1 MVKVW
6 KVGGPSKDYFTLIVK
21 RGHFYHVLKS
31 RTPESN
37 VFTPYL
43 RSVHSGVNFGI
54 RSGGGWCACE
64 RVMGR
69 SWFSVFEVF
78 SRIPSLRSHVTVVGY
93 GFWKFTPKTGG

>member
-1 MVKVW
+1 MVRVW
-6 KVGGPSKDYFTLIVK
+6 KVGGPGECQVRITKDYLHTHIVK

-54 RSGGGWCACE
+54 RSGGGVC
-64 RVMGR
+64 M
-69 SWFSVFEVF
+69 
-78 SRIPSLRSHVTVVGY
+78 
-93 GFWKFTPKTGG
+93 

>member
-1 MVKVW
+1 MVVVSLLGDEDEMVKLKVW
-6 KVGGPSKDYFTLIVK
+6 KVGGPGECQDYFTLIVK

-54 RSGGGWCACE
+54 RSGGGCFAC
-64 RVMGR
+64 V
-69 SWFSVFEVF
+69 
-78 SRIPSLRSHVTVVGY
+78 
-93 GFWKFTPKTGG
+93 

>member
-6 KVGGPSKDYFTLIVK
+6 KVSGPVSVNYLTPVK

-43 RSVHSGVNFGI
+43 RSAHSGVNFGI
-54 RSGGGWCACE
+54 RTERGGWFACE
-64 RVMGR
+64 RVMGVM
-69 SWFSVFEVF
+69 VFRF
-78 SRIPSLRSHVTVVGY
+78 
-93 GFWKFTPKTGG
+93 

>member
-1 MVKVW
+1 MS
-6 KVGGPSKDYFTLIVK
+6 SKDYFTLIVK

-54 RSGGGWCACE
+54 RSGGG
-64 RVMGR
+64 GG
-69 SWFSVFEVF
+69 
-78 SRIPSLRSHVTVVGY
+78 LHVNG
-93 GFWKFTPKTGG
+93 

>member
-1 MVKVW
+1 MVRVW
-6 KVGGPSKDYFTLIVK
+6 KVGGPGECQVRITKDDLLLHTHIVK

-54 RSGGGWCACE
+54 RSGGG
-64 RVMGR
+64 GG
-69 SWFSVFEVF
+69 
-78 SRIPSLRSHVTVVGY
+78 LHVNG
-93 GFWKFTPKTGG
+93 